1 MSESNSDDNDK
12 GMLLAQHKPRLRLSV
27 SVPIPTTT
35 TITMGV
41 CVGFIGIFGAKLYS
55 KIKQKLLLPPPPP
68 TTTISTSTPSPS
80 PPPTTPP
87 STSIPSPSPS
97 PPPTPPPPLKTI
109 VLPPS
114 NSPIE
119 CTAAICPSAAILFL
133 HRDDGIRRTSFG
145 FVASTDDQ
153 TTTVWGGSAIFYDPN
168 RLSEG
173 KFLSKGKVGVT
184 LQGGGMQGK
193 SFMGTLVHVNYT
205 YDLAVIKLRGFDSS
219 YPKIA
224 TLAPLDGLV
233 SQFLGF
239 VGIMETY
246 LPACF
251 TLSGAHENPCSC
263 TTFRHFQW
271 PISCPG
277 ICLNTQLEIVGLKTG
292 VCDYDSKLVHVLPA
306 EIIIDILAPA
316 SSSKYID
323 IRLLEKETRISREF
337 LILHPEC
344 CEPKAANTKVEAS
357 SSWES
362 LYPALVFR
370 NYHK

>member
-55 KIKQKLLLPPPPP
+55 KIKQKLLLPPPPT

-97 PPPTPPPPLKTI
+97 PPPTPPLKTI

-119 CTAAICPSAAILFL
+119 FAADRPREYTDAICPSAAVLFL
-133 HRDDGIRRTSFG
+133 DRGDGIRLTSFG

-153 TTTVWGGSAIFYDPN
+153 TTTVWGGSTIFYDYN
-168 RLSEG
+168 RWSEG

-184 LQGGGMQGK
+184 LQGGRMLGK

-219 YPKIA
+219 YAKIA

-233 SQFLGF
+233 SHCLDFINF
-239 VGIMETY
+239 METY
-246 LPACF
+246 LPARF

-263 TTFRHFQW
+263 TTFQHFQW
-271 PISCPG
+271 PTPFRG
-277 ICLNTQLEIVGLKTG
+277 ICLNTRLEIVGLKTG

-344 CEPKAANTKVEAS
+344 CEPKVTIS
-357 SSWES
+357 I
-362 LYPALVFR
+362 
-370 NYHK
+370 